1 MRSRLTELDRAEV
14 HKRHVRV
21 AASEVLD
28 DPLRFMQ
35 TQLGLAGERVGHG
48 LARRLVRDR
57 RCAGRLRRRSDGHRD
72 LVASFEADVREE
84 VRVVWPP
91 LEPRCE
97 GSTLAGK

>member
-1 MRSRLTELDRAEV
+1 MRSRLSELELPEV

-21 AASEVLD
+21 ATPEVLD

-35 TQLGLAGERVGHG
+35 TQLWLARERVRYG

-57 RCAGRLRRRSDGHRD
+57 RRAGRLRRRSDRHRD
-72 LVASFEADVREE
+72 LVAGLEADVREE
-84 VRVVWPP
+84 VRIVGPP

-97 GSTLAGK
+97 GSTLARK